1 MTALLALI
9 FALLALLAPG
19 DNTPEPT
26 PVPDVQIA
34 DAVSIT
40 REPSAPVWDITDARS
55 ILRESIPEGYRSAN
69 VIDAR

>member
-9 FALLALLAPG
+9 FALLALLAPT

-40 REPSAPVWDITDARS
+40 REPSDVHWGIADAAS
-55 ILRESIPEGYRSAN
+55 IVRPPK
-69 VIDAR
+69 